1 MKLSRVVLIVVITA
15 VVVYFGLNMMLPR
28 GSKTAAPESAATG
41 ETVTETPAAT
51 EGTAEGSN
59 TAAATETP
67 AAASEAAPESAPES
81 APAPESTETAASEP
95 APAPEAPTEVAPA
108 PAPSS
113 EAPAESYTALAP
125 ATAVAPI
132 TTNLPKM
139 SDADARKIAE
149 NIGRDEGT
157 QVAVTPVAPATGGDN
172 SSLSEEE
179 ARKIAENVASE
190 VASRVAGES
199 AAPAASEPAAAP
211 APKAAK
217 PKPAPKPDVVAS
229 APSSDAPKATSKPA
243 AKRPVARPKTGNGSD
258 VISSWWS
265 KTGTQASSN
274 LSLVYAGEASSE
286 KAVVLMFNNAVDPTA
301 ASSHIKLVD
310 SRGKTPTGTWSAGNN
325 PRVLAFKGVA
335 PGRYTVILRPELP
348 DSSGKTLGDEL
359 VGPVYVH

>member
-15 VVVYFGLNMMLPR
+15 VVVYFGLNMLLPR
-28 GSKTAAPESAATG
+28 GSKTAAPESAAAG
-41 ETVTETPAAT
+41 ETVAETPAPT
-51 EGTAEGSN
+51 ETAPEGSDA
-59 TAAATETP
+59 AAATEAP

-95 APAPEAPTEVAPA
+95 APAPEAPTEAAPA
-108 PAPSS
+108 AAPS

-157 QVAVTPVAPATGGDN
+157 QVAVTPEAPAAGTDN

-199 AAPAASEPAAAP
+199 AAPAASEPAPAP

-217 PKPAPKPDVVAS
+217 PAPKSEVAAA
-229 APSSDAPKATSKPA
+229 APASDAPKAASKPA

-265 KTGTQASSN
+265 KTGTQSSSN

-301 ASSHIKLVD
+301 ASTHIKLVD
-310 SRGKTPTGTWSAGNN
+310 SRGKTPTGSWSAGNN
-325 PRVLAFKGVA
+325 PRVLAFKGVS

>member
-15 VVVYFGLNMMLPR
+15 VVVYFGLNMLLPR
-28 GSKTAAPESAATG
+28 GSKTAAPEAAATG
-41 ETVTETPAAT
+41 ETVSETPVAT
-51 EGTAEGSN
+51 EGGD
-59 TAAATETP
+59 TAAVATETP

-95 APAPEAPTEVAPA
+95 APAP
-108 PAPSS
+108 
-113 EAPAESYTALAP
+113 AESYTALAP
-125 ATAVAPI
+125 ATAAAPI
-132 TTNLPKM
+132 TANLPTM

-157 QVAVTPVAPATGGDN
+157 QVAVTPAAPAAGGDN

-190 VASRVAGES
+190 VAARVAGES
-199 AAPAASEPAAAP
+199 AEPAASEPAPAP

-217 PKPAPKPDVVAS
+217 PKPAPKPEVVAA
-229 APSSDAPKATSKPA
+229 APSSDAPKAASKPA
-243 AKRPVARPKTGNGSD
+243 AQRPLTRPKTGNGSD

-265 KTGTQASSN
+265 KTGTQASNN

-286 KAVVLMFNNAVDPTA
+286 KAVVLMFNNPVDPTA
-301 ASSHIKLVD
+301 AGTHIKLVD
-310 SRGKTPTGTWSAGNN
+310 SRGKTPTGSWSAGNN

>member
-15 VVVYFGLNMMLPR
+15 VVVYFGLNMLLPR
-28 GSKTAAPESAATG
+28 GSKTAAPEAAATG
-41 ETVTETPAAT
+41 ETVTEAPATT
-51 EGTAEGSN
+51 ESAPAGSD
-59 TAAATETP
+59 TAAATEAP
-67 AAASEAAPESAPES
+67 ATASEAAPESAPES
-81 APAPESTETAASEP
+81 APATESTETAASEP
-95 APAPEAPTEVAPA
+95 APAPEAPTEAAPA
-108 PAPSS
+108 AAPA

-139 SDADARKIAE
+139 SEADARKIAE

-157 QVAVTPVAPATGGDN
+157 QVAVTPVAPAAGTDN

-190 VASRVAGES
+190 VATRVAGES
-199 AAPAASEPAAAP
+199 AAPAASEPAPAP

-217 PKPAPKPDVVAS
+217 SKSAPKPEVAAA
-229 APSSDAPKATSKPA
+229 APTSDAPKAASSPA
-243 AKRPVARPKTGNGSD
+243 TKRPVTRPKTGNGSD

-286 KAVVLMFNNAVDPTA
+286 KAVVLMFNNPVDPTA
-301 ASSHIKLVD
+301 ASTHIKLVD
-310 SRGKTPTGTWSAGNN
+310 SRGKTPTGSWSAGNN
-325 PRVLAFKGVA
+325 PRVLAFKGVS

>member
-28 GSKTAAPESAATG
+28 GSKTAAPEAAATG
-41 ETVTETPAAT
+41 ETVSETPAAT
-51 EGTAEGSN
+51 EGSDTA
-59 TAAATETP
+59 AAATEAP

-108 PAPSS
+108 A
-113 EAPAESYTALAP
+113 APAESYTALPP

-157 QVAVTPVAPATGGDN
+157 QVAVTPVAPAAGGDN

-190 VASRVAGES
+190 VATRVASES
-199 AAPAASEPAAAP
+199 AEPVASEPAPAPAP

-217 PKPAPKPDVVAS
+217 PKPAPKPEMVAA
-229 APSSDAPKATSKPA
+229 APSSDAPKAASKPA

-286 KAVVLMFNNAVDPTA
+286 KAVVLMFNNPVDPTA
-301 ASSHIKLVD
+301 ASNHIKLVD
-310 SRGKTPTGTWSAGNN
+310 SRGKAPTGSWSAGNN
-325 PRVLAFKGVA
+325 PRVLAFKGVT